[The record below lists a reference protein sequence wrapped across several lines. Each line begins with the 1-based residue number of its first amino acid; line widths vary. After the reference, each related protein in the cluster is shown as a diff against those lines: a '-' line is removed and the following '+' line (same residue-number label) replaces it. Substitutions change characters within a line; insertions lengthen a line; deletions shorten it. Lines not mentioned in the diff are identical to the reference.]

1 MTRRV
6 FFSFH
11 YQRDIWRI
19 NQIRNLPEIMGVAG
33 AGFHDASLWEK
44 TKLEGD
50 AAIKR
55 MIDNALYGTSVT
67 VVFIG
72 NQTAN
77 RKYVNYEIT
86 KSLQIGN
93 GLVGVHIHHLR
104 NQFGVMDLMGQ
115 VPPQIIT
122 NGFRVY
128 QYINSY
134 LLSSWIEEAARI
146 VGG

>member
-1 MTRRV
+1 MIRKV

-11 YQRDIWRI
+11 YQRDIWRV
-19 NQIRNLPEIMGVAG
+19 NQIRNLPEVTGMAA
-33 AGFHDASLWEK
+33 AGFQDASLWEK
-44 TKLEGD
+44 TKKEGD
-50 AAIKR
+50 VAIKR

-72 NQTAN
+72 NQTVN

-86 KSLQIGN
+86 KSLEIGN

-104 NQFGVMDLMGQ
+104 DQNGYVDFPGQ
-115 VPPQIIT
+115 ATPQILS

-128 QYINSY
+128 QYVNSY
-134 LLSSWIEEAARI
+134 LLSSWIEEAAKL
-146 VGG
+146 VGR